1 MAKQTNSRS
10 GFDSEIM
17 SGVDRTRIDTQRNLC
32 DVLDKLDGIRL
43 DTVDDTHVFTL
54 SQVYEG
60 LLLKM
65 GEKGNDGGQFFT
77 PREIIR
83 AIVEV
88 IAPNVGQTVCD
99 PCCGTGGFLAQAFEY
114 PNAKSNDDSRSPA
127 ELIAL
132 IREKNDELRGIL
144 ARLDEGGKL

>member
-1 MAKQTNSRS
+1 M
-10 GFDSEIM
+10 
-17 SGVDRTRIDTQRNLC
+17 
-32 DVLDKLDGIRL
+32 LDKIHEISL

-83 AIVEV
+83 AVVEV
-88 IAPNVGQTVCD
+88 IAPKVGETVCD
-99 PCCGTGGFLAQAFEY
+99 PCCGTGGFLAQAHEFMRTRLGDNVTGDQIDALKHRTFYGREKENLVY
-114 PNAKSNDDSRSPA
+114 P
-127 ELIAL
+127 IAL
-132 IREKNDELRGIL
+132 ANLVLHGIDEPHI
-144 ARLDEGGKL
+144 